1 MKNLLSLE
9 GKLAIVTGAAKGIGE
24 NIATLYRDH
33 GAGVVI
39 CDIDDDCGAATAERL
54 GATYRHCDIS
64 RQEDVQSLFE
74 FTETEIGPVDILVNN
89 AGCGK
94 VVEGGRASVEEFR
107 TDVWLEKIDIDLNGT
122 FFCCRQM
129 SERMVARGSGCIIN
143 IASIA
148 GVVAL
153 QKQIA
158 HDACKAAIIKMT
170 ECMAIELGP
179 KGIRC
184 NAISPGST
192 VTAATKSLFY
202 ADDGS
207 PNPAGQ
213 ELLTFIPLRRPGET
227 RDIAGA
233 ALYLASDLASY
244 VNGHNLVVDGGWIA
258 GFNRNF

>member
-1 MKNLLSLE
+1 M
-9 GKLAIVTGAAKGIGE
+9 
-24 NIATLYRDH
+24 
-33 GAGVVI
+33 
-39 CDIDDDCGAATAERL
+39 
-54 GATYRHCDIS
+54 
-64 RQEDVQSLFE
+64 QSLFE
-74 FTETEIGPVDILVNN
+74 FTEAEIGPVDILVNN
-89 AGCGK
+89 AGYGK
-94 VVEGGRASVEEFR
+94 VVEGARASVEEFR

-122 FFCCRQM
+122 FFCCRHM
-129 SERMVARGSGCIIN
+129 SERMVARGRGCIIN

-158 HDACKAAIIKMT
+158 HDASKAGIIKMT

-192 VTAATKSLFY
+192 VTAATKSIFY

-227 RDIAGA
+227 SDIAGA